1 MSAEEERRIRD
12 WHESA
17 YRSVHALGEETVEYL
32 GRTFVV
38 PPGVFP
44 PAQASRLL
52 GRAVLDEVRET
63 DRVLDLGTGCGVN
76 AILAASRSTDVLGV
90 DINPAAV
97 ASAVANAERN
107 GVADRTTFRE
117 SDVFST
123 VAGATERSPAGPRSA
138 RRRAGTEHVTREVGE
153 SADARSDPSN
163 TGDGRFDLI
172 VFDPPFRWFA
182 PRDLL
187 EASMTDENYA
197 ALTRFLTEAGDHL
210 TPDGRILMFFG
221 TSGDLDHLYRVA
233 AENGF
238 HRETLATE
246 DLTRQDTTITYVAFR
261 LRRPVG

>member
-1 MSAEEERRIRD
+1 MTAKRGPAVSYRPDMSAEEERQIRD

-17 YRSVHALGEETVEYL
+17 YRTVASLDEERVDHLGH
-32 GRTFVV
+32 TFVV

-44 PAQASRLL
+44 PAAASRLL
-52 GRAVLDEVRET
+52 GRAVLAEVRET
-63 DRVLDLGTGCGVN
+63 DRVLDMGTGCGVN

-97 ASAVANAERN
+97 ASAVVNAERN

-117 SDVFST
+117 SDVF
-123 VAGATERSPAGPRSA
+123 GAVE
-138 RRRAGTEHVTREVGE
+138 
-153 SADARSDPSN
+153 
-163 TGDGRFDLI
+163 GRFDLV

-233 AENGF
+233 DENGF

-246 DLTRQDTTITYVAFR
+246 DLTRQDTTVSYVVFR
-261 LRRPVG
+261 LRRPVR